1 MSRGNTLLIKVD
13 TIEEALNKYNPSQP
27 RDSEGKWT
35 SMGGGGG
42 FSAGVSDVA
51 GFKTA
56 SQQEKKRLDSIYKE
70 AEAMVNSMKPDDE
83 LLKGKLAEIGRDLG
97 MQTKKGPLK
106 KPKRMVEKTF
116 EEEAG
121 FRVTD
126 MKDVVRG
133 TLVMQSLKQ
142 QDKVIER
149 IRQDFDIDR
158 IKNLGNIT
166 EPGYFDTKVNIRLPN
181 SQRTGEIILLV
192 PEMFNAKAKPT
203 IYKESGHDL
212 YDIERNRTST
222 VAQQE
227 EARAKAAKVYQVAK
241 DDYLRRVDLN
251 GTMQVDL

>member
-1 MSRGNTLLIKVD
+1 MSRGNTILVKVD
-13 TIEEALNKYNPSQP
+13 NKFNPSQP
-27 RDSEGKWT
+27 RDKDGQWT
-35 SMGGGGG
+35 SMGGGSGG
-42 FSAGVSDVA
+42 FSAGVDEVA

-142 QDKVIER
+142 QEKVIER

-203 IYKESGHDL
+203 IYQQSGHDL